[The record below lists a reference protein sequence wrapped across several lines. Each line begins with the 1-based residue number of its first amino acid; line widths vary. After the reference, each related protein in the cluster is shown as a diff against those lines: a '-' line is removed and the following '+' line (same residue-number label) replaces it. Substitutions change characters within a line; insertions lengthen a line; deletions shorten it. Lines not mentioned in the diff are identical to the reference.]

1 MISLKKITKSYQ
13 LGQTQVQ
20 ALKEISLEIKRGDFL
35 CIAGSSGSG
44 KTTLLNIIG
53 CLDKQDSGSYRLDHE
68 IVDSIAVK
76 DLYKLRRAYIG
87 FIFQSFNLIP
97 VLNTFENVE
106 YPLIL
111 EQIPKRERTEMVNR
125 ALEEVGL
132 YDRKDHKPDQL
143 SGGQR
148 QRAAIARALVKRP
161 PLILADEPTANLDS
175 VTGNKIIELM
185 MKLNEEDQVTFIFST
200 HDKEVMEHSRKVFHL
215 KDGEFVEKECYPR

>member
-1 MISLKKITKSYQ
+1 MISLKQITKSYQ
-13 LGQTQVQ
+13 LGQTKVQ
-20 ALKEISLEIKRGDFL
+20 ALKEISFEIKKGDFI

-53 CLDKQDSGSYRLDHE
+53 CLDKQNSGSYRLDQE
-68 IVDSIAVK
+68 IVDSIAEK
-76 DLYKLRRAYIG
+76 DLYKLRRTYIG

-97 VLNTFENVE
+97 VLSTYENVE

-111 EQIPKRERTEMVNR
+111 EQVSKKRRMEMVNL

-132 YDRKDHKPDQL
+132 YDRKGHKPDQL

-161 PLILADEPTANLDS
+161 PIILADEPTANLDS

-200 HDKEVMEHSRKVFHL
+200 HAKDVMDHSQKVFHL
-215 KDGEFVEKECYPR
+215 KDGQFINKECYPR